1 MSNLKIQIA
10 SAILI
15 DNSFQLSVNND
26 FLSLI
31 DRNKVK
37 DVSLVIFNKIIYND
51 CFTDAERAYIR
62 EERRKCVNRRAANV
76 SRRRRKQEDTITEI
90 EMQQMEVAKN
100 DLLKEK
106 CNLVK
111 EIEQFKR
118 LTEQDLQTDTLFD
131 DIYDL
136 SLFNS
141 IFESTDY

>member
-106 CNLVK
+106 CDLVK